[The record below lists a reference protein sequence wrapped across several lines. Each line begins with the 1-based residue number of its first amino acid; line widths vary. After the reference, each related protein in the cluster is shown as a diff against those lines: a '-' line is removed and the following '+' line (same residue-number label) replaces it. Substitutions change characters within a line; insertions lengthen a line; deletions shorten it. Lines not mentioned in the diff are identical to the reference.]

1 MKTTVRVIYRGR
13 VQGVMFRKTT
23 EGIAQGFAVGG
34 YVRNL
39 PDGSVELV
47 AQGTADEVGRF
58 LHMVGDEFA
67 DNIRDIERTELD
79 SDETWADFR
88 VRY

>member
-1 MKTTVRVIYRGR
+1 MNTTVRVIYRGR

-34 YVRNL
+34 YVRNR

-47 AQGTADEVGRF
+47 AQGESDEVGRF
-58 LHMVGDEFA
+58 LHRVGVEFA
-67 DNIRDIERTELD
+67 LNIDDIERTDLG

>member
-1 MKTTVRVIYRGR
+1 MNTTVRVIYHGR

-23 EGIAQGFAVGG
+23 EGIARGFSVSG
-34 YVRNL
+34 YVCNL

-47 AQGTADEVGRF
+47 AQGELDEVNRF
-58 LHMVGDEFA
+58 LQTVGAEFA
-67 DNIRDIERTELD
+67 GNIRDIERTNLD

>member
-1 MKTTVRVIYRGR
+1 
-13 VQGVMFRKTT
+13 MFRKTT

-47 AQGTADEVGRF
+47 AQGEPDEVTRL
-58 LHMVGDEFA
+58 LHRVGVEFA
-67 DNIRDIERTELD
+67 GNIRDIERSELETE
-79 SDETWADFR
+79 ETWADFR

>member
-1 MKTTVRVIYRGR
+1 MNTTVRVIYHGR

-23 EGIAQGFAVGG
+23 EGIARGFSVSG
-34 YVRNL
+34 YVCNL
-39 PDGSVELV
+39 PDGSVELI
-47 AQGTADEVGRF
+47 AQGESDELNRF
-58 LHMVGDEFA
+58 LAAVGDEFA
-67 DNIRDIERTELD
+67 GNIRNIERTEVH